1 MARNKYFMASNH
13 VVMLFLD
20 VRQIGRKGLYDN
32 KLSFLYKFMETKI
45 SPKWH
50 SIYRNCFKS

>member
-1 MARNKYFMASNH
+1 MASNH
-13 VVMLFLD
+13 VVMLFFD

-50 SIYRNCFKS
+50 SIYRNCFKF

>member
-1 MARNKYFMASNH
+1 MASNH

-32 KLSFLYKFMETKI
+32 KLSFI
-45 SPKWH
+45 
-50 SIYRNCFKS
+50 